1 VSNRINVRR
10 GVKQGSVLSP
20 VIFNDAIRSAIRHL
34 PPYLIEPYV
43 DASHLS
49 YADDILLLSDD
60 LQELQKAVDSVC
72 TALNGIGLSVA
83 ISKTEFLV
91 FGSGSQ
97 QSPNAAIQVSPITV
111 FASSSLKYL
120 GLPFG
125 SSIKATRTLIINSLK
140 EKLRKSYGLLARVKG
155 QFDKRTLGRLYN
167 SFFAPHVFFLIP
179 VSQLFSQS
187 ERKQIQILATKFRE
201 RCDRIVDFPLACILN

>member
-1 VSNRINVRR
+1 MSNRINVRR

-43 DASHLS
+43 DASHFA
-49 YADDILLLSDD
+49 YADDILFLSDY
-60 LQELQKAVDSVC
+60 LQGLKKAVDSVC

-83 ISKTEFLV
+83 TSKTEFLV

-97 QSPNAAIQVSPITV
+97 QSPNVAIQVGPITV
-111 FASSSLKYL
+111 FASSSIKYL
-120 GLPFG
+120 CLPFG
-125 SSIKATRTLIINSLK
+125 SSIKATRTLIVNLLK
-140 EKLRKSYGLLARVKG
+140 EKLRKSYGLLARGKG

-167 SFFAPHVFFLIP
+167 SIFAPRVFFLIQ
-179 VSQLFSQS
+179 VWRLFSQS
-187 ERKQIQILATKFRE
+187 EH
-201 RCDRIVDFPLACILN
+201 V